1 MSFGWVPNSPFP
13 SNVELRGRKKVSI
26 WNPKHSHKFHSVWER
41 FMWDRG
47 KAVWRKKSNKLLWK
61 GEPIHP
67 CCCLT
72 SNRKKCH
79 GSPFLFFLTRRRHGG
94 HCGAVKSK
102 AQTNSSA
109 KQEWTGQKATEKGK
123 EGKSVLENRMGWSGH
138 GEFLLLLVLLHPYLR
153 MSRPKPLNFP
163 LLKPLRHSSIVHN
176 RQKVETTKIFIKSC
190 SIKKLCIHTMEYYS
204 DLKKKEI
211 L

>member
-102 AQTNSSA
+102 AQTVQQN
-109 KQEWTGQKATEKGK
+109 KNGPD
-123 EGKSVLENRMGWSGH
+123 R
-138 GEFLLLLVLLHPYLR
+138 
-153 MSRPKPLNFP
+153 
-163 LLKPLRHSSIVHN
+163 
-176 RQKVETTKIFIKSC
+176 
-190 SIKKLCIHTMEYYS
+190 KLQ
-204 DLKKKEI
+204 KKEKKASLFSRI
-211 L
+211 GWDGVAMGNFYYYLSCYIPI